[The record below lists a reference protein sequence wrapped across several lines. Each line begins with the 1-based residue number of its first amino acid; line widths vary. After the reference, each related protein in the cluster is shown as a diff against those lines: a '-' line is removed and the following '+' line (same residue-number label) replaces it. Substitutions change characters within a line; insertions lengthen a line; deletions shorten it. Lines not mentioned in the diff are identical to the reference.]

1 MPRRPRLEAAGAVH
15 HVVVQAATG
24 NTIVVDDADRLGF
37 LDGFRAVAR
46 GCGWLCG
53 AYCILDTHAHMLIVT
68 PEPNLGEG
76 MKLFLGRYTYTHN
89 RRHDRRGHLLGRRYW
104 SRRVDSP
111 RYLRCAA
118 LYTVLNPVA
127 AGICCHPGH
136 FPWSS
141 YRETAGFSPGSGLLA
156 PELVLQT
163 LADDLGEARLRYR
176 EIVDDAAVRLGRRR
190 ADELWWR
197 TVERAALETRVT
209 G

>member
-104 SRRVDSP
+104 SRRVDRP
-111 RYLRCAA
+111 HHLRCAS

-127 AGICCHPGH
+127 AGICAHPSRY
-136 FPWSS
+136 PWCS
-141 YRETAGFSPGSGLLA
+141 YLETAGVAGASGVLV
-156 PELVLQT
+156 PEVVLGT
-163 LADDLGEARLRYR
+163 LADDLDHARVIYR
-176 EIVDDAAVRLGRRR
+176 GMVDDAVARLGLRR
-190 ADELWWR
+190 ANEAWWR
-197 TVERAALETRVT
+197 AVERAAVRTRET